1 MGYAIMV
8 DGVPQ
13 YAPSKYYL
21 PDGRVI
27 TNFDQSEVLMLKYG
41 FKKVIDTPPVYDPAT
56 QYVVIDS
63 YVENAT
69 EIIIGYS
76 VKEISEIDHEPT
88 IEEQVIALKSADS
101 QHELAL
107 AELTDMVINIMNPGG
122 GV

>member
-1 MGYAIMV
+1 MSYAIMV

-13 YAPSKYYL
+13 YAPSKYLL

-27 TNFDQSEVLMLKYG
+27 TNFDKSEALMVKYG
-41 FKKVIDTPPVYDPAT
+41 YKKVIDTPPAYDPAT

-63 YVENAT
+63 YVESAS
-69 EIIIGYS
+69 EITIGYS
-76 VKEISEIDHEPT
+76 VKEISAIDHEPT
-88 IEEQVIALKSADS
+88 IEEQVMALKSADS